1 MRIGKTLLG
10 QNQIICFE
18 KLGIYRLLEQV
29 SNFDEL
35 EAFYAETILPL
46 DRYDKASNSDLIK
59 TLVTYFQ
66 CTGNLR
72 KVSKTLFTHYNTILY
87 RMERIE
93 EITGLDLKSAEDRL
107 NLLIGLK
114 IRDILREKGRT

>member
-1 MRIGKTLLG
+1 
-10 QNQIICFE
+10 
-18 KLGIYRLLEQV
+18 LGIYRLLAQV
-29 SNFDEL
+29 NNFDEL
-35 EAFYAETILPL
+35 ESFYRETILPL
-46 DRYDKASNSDLIK
+46 DRYDKASNSDLVK
-59 TLVTYFQ
+59 TLSTYFQ

-72 KVSKTLFTHYNTILY
+72 QVSKTLFTHYNTVLY

-114 IRDILREKGRT
+114 IRHVLHEKGKELT